1 MNTINN
7 QEQKTIVPLGQALK
21 DARVAAELTVD
32 DIALQLNLGITTV
45 RDLEEGLDHA
55 IEKDKY
61 APIYL
66 RGYLVNYARLVDLEG
81 LEQFIEYQKLTR
93 SEKKKRTL
101 KVPKLIVSP
110 ARNRTRVWLV
120 AFIIIAAA
128 AAAAFFIQQGGVSLS
143 SVVGGSVEQALSIV
157 DKVEQEKTQSEPVD
171 NLSTVQVDNQPVSGD
186 APEISAPQPQEPV
199 PAQLP
204 ETSVP
209 ETPAADKPTESST
222 AALEAAPQV
231 VEKNS
236 RQEIKVDAVKV
247 ESVSETEQ
255 LLDAADNLL
264 TVAFSAECWTEIVDA
279 TGKRLAFGLYT
290 DGRVLTL
297 NGTAPFQ
304 LVLGDP
310 SVVEIQYQDKVIERD
325 FTAGRTARFSIPQ

>member
-7 QEQKTIVPLGQALK
+7 QEQKIIAPLGQALK
-21 DARVAAELTVD
+21 DARAAAELTVD
-32 DIALQLNLGITTV
+32 DVALQLNLGPATV

-55 IEKDKY
+55 IETGKY

-93 SEKKKRTL
+93 SEKKKRAL
-101 KVPKLIVSP
+101 KAPKLIVSP
-110 ARNRTRVWLV
+110 ARKRSRIWLV
-120 AFIIIAAA
+120 LVFIIIAAA
-128 AAAAFFIQQGGVSLS
+128 VAFFIQQGGVNLS
-143 SVVGGSVEQALSIV
+143 SAVDSSSEQPLAIV
-157 DKVEQEKTQSEPVD
+157 DKAEQKKAPSQPAAKL
-171 NLSTVQVDNQPVSGD
+171 NTVQADNPPISDD
-186 APEISAPQPQEPV
+186 APELPVPQQE

-204 ETSVP
+204 ETAAS
-209 ETPAADKPTESST
+209 EMPAADKQTESAA
-222 AALEAAPQV
+222 AALETATKT
-231 VEKNS
+231 VEDNT
-236 RQEIKVDAVKV
+236 QQQAKVDADNA
-247 ESVSETEQ
+247 EAASETDE
-255 LLDAADNLL
+255 LLGAADDLL
-264 TVAFSAECWTEIVDA
+264 KLAFSADCWTEIVDA